1 MIKFILLGFLNYQPM
16 TGYELK
22 QTIDQSTAHFWHAYH
37 SQIYTT
43 LRQLEENGLV
53 TSQMLPG
60 EGSPDRRLY
69 TIQPAGQQALKDWLG
84 TTQTEASPIKEELL
98 VRLFF
103 SAQRDPQDVL
113 TELRLQRELHQKRL
127 DAYQAIVAAMPKHE
141 VHAHPSL
148 QRDQHFWQLTLDMGM
163 RFEIT
168 YIAWLEDSIR
178 KIEAL

>member
-16 TGYELK
+16 TGYQLK

-43 LRQLEENGLV
+43 LRQLEKDGLV
-53 TSQMLPG
+53 TSQMLQG

-69 TIQPAGQQALKDWLG
+69 TIQPAGQQALKDWLD
-84 TTQTEASPIKEELL
+84 TTQKEASPIKEELL

-103 SAQRDPQDVL
+103 SAQRDPQQVL
-113 TELRLQRELHQKRL
+113 TELRLQCELHQKRL
-127 DAYQAIVAAMPKHE
+127 DAYQAIVEAMPHQTQ
-141 VHAHPSL
+141 AHSSL
-148 QRDQHFWQLTLDMGM
+148 QRDQHFRQLTLDMGM
-163 RFEIT
+163 RFETT
-168 YIAWLEDSIR
+168 YITWLQDSIR